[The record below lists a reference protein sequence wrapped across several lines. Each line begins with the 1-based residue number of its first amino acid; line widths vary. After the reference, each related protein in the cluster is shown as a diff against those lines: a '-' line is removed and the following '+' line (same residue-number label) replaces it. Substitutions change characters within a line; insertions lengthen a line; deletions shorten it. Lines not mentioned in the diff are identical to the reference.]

1 MPNKAAKLAYRPVGL
16 VSSLAGGLLAGAIF
30 KQVWKRVREADDAP
44 RALES
49 EYGWREVLIA
59 AAVEGAIYAVVKA
72 AIDRGGAKAFE
83 RWTGEWPGD

>member
-1 MPNKAAKLAYRPVGL
+1 MSKAAKLAYRPFGIATSV
-16 VSSLAGGLLAGAIF
+16 AGGLVAGVVF
-30 KQVWKRVREADDAP
+30 KRVWRAGRDADDP
-44 RALES
+44 PKPLES
-49 EYGWREVLIA
+49 EFGWKEMLLA